1 MKVHA
6 YVRYVL
12 PLALVVFVLNKLV
25 LRPWVLERDSAE
37 ALVVLVNSLPNFI
50 EAIMGTLLLTVMA
63 LQLRTRFRE
72 RLGRLNDSSVYLIAS
87 ALTGL
92 YVVSQELKFHNLGGN
107 NVYDPYDL
115 LASLLGLSLVN
126 MVFHKYGV
134 AREPSNPRSRTDPTG
149 A

>member
-1 MKVHA
+1 MNFHA
-6 YVRYVL
+6 YVRYVF
-12 PLALVVFVLNKLV
+12 PLALVVFVLNKFV

-72 RLGRLNDSSVYLIAS
+72 RLGRLNDSSIYLIAS
-87 ALTGL
+87 ALAGL

>member
-1 MKVHA
+1 MKFHA

-87 ALTGL
+87 ALAGL

>member
-134 AREPSNPRSRTDPTG
+134 AREPSNPVVSKKLGRP
-149 A
+149 